1 MWALLFLC
9 SVLITHGPQ
18 VAPQETDVPEGPSCR
33 NNCGGFTGS
42 CYCDQ
47 DCQQNGDCCP
57 DYNYYCSPTT
67 VTPETTTPWITVAPE
82 GTTTTASSC
91 RHNCGG
97 FTGSCYCDQACQQN
111 GDCCPDYS
119 YYCSP
124 TTVAPETTTTTVA
137 PEVTTTTVA
146 PEETEVPPGHSCRN
160 NCGGFTGSCYCDQD
174 CQQNGDCCPDYN
186 YYCSPTTV
194 APETTTP
201 WITVAPEGTTTTASS
216 CRHNCGGFTGSCYC
230 DQACQQ
236 NGDCCPDYSY
246 YCSPTTVAP
255 ATTTPWT
262 TVAPQVTTTTGM

>member
-1 MWALLFLC
+1 MWTLLFLC

-18 VAPQETDVPEGPSCR
+18 VAPQETEVPEGHSCR

-67 VTPETTTPWITVAPE
+67 VAPETTTPWITVAPE
-82 GTTTTASSC
+82 G
-91 RHNCGG
+91 
-97 FTGSCYCDQACQQN
+97 
-111 GDCCPDYS
+111 
-119 YYCSP
+119 
-124 TTVAPETTTTTVA
+124 TTTTVA